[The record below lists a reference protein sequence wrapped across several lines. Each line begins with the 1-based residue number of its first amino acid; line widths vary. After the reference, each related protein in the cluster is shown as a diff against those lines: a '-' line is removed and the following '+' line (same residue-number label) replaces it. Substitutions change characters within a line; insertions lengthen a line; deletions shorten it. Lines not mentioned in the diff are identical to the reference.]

1 MKKYRNLL
9 LGLTIIS
16 IGLIASFI
24 NLLNLYYYPIGIRF
38 QDIFRYNVDVIE
50 PLLKDIFPPEQ
61 EQQQEVEDPSEIDI
75 IPPQRVY
82 EGRATQEVGPGAA
95 RDERQRHQVSK
106 KVSPK
111 SEGVSKAKKKP
122 KLAPV
127 VEEKR
132 EKEEKDVSTSGTVDL
147 AKPALV
153 SEPVVTASLTTKLIA
168 YFDIEKILSWAANI
182 ITIVTGVLIILRKR
196 KED

>member
-1 MKKYRNLL
+1 MKKHTSTV

-38 QDIFRYNVDVIE
+38 QDIFRYNVDIIE

-61 EQQQEVEDPSEIDI
+61 EQQEQLEVEDPSEIDI

-82 EGRATQEVGPGAA
+82 EGRATQVGPGAA

-111 SEGVSKAKKKP
+111 SEGVSKAKKRPKP
-122 KLAPV
+122 VPV
-127 VEEKR
+127 VEEKS
-132 EKEEKDVSTSGTVDL
+132 EEKDVSTSAPVAL

-182 ITIVTGVLIILRKR
+182 ITIVTGVLIILRRR